1 MRRAL
6 QLVLSVFATAGIIG
20 CNGGSG
26 SGTVNY
32 NPANPDGT
40 PADVNLLIKVA
51 GQQDL
56 QVGKQTPGA
65 AKVSFNYGSP
75 VPNTRSTFSVLAT
88 ATDAES
94 GIRYIKLSVT
104 RTVCYRTSSGGLSQA
119 YTGTVMRKEQTYT
132 DQTRAP
138 VQASLGDTGI
148 FDPGTP
154 ATASI
159 DNLLVFTDANG
170 TRRLGVGVSTRWNME
185 ARNFGGGTTYSDGIT
200 VFAGD
205 VSCVTN
211 P

>member
-6 QLVLSVFATAGIIG
+6 QLVLSVFAAVTVTG
-20 CNGGSG
+20 CPGGGG
-26 SGTVNY
+26 SGTVNF
-32 NPANPDGT
+32 NPANGDAT
-40 PADVNLLIKVA
+40 PAGVNLLIKIA
-51 GQQDL
+51 GKPDL
-56 QVGKQTPGA
+56 QVGAQSGPTAG
-65 AKVSFNYGSP
+65 VNSNYGNP

-94 GIRYIKLSVT
+94 GISHIKLLMT
-104 RTVCYRTSSGGLSQA
+104 RTVCFRTSSGGLSQA
-119 YTGTVMRKEQTYT
+119 YSGTVTRKEQTFT
-132 DQTRAP
+132 DPTRAP

-154 ATASI
+154 ASASI

-185 ARNFGGGTTYSDGIT
+185 ARNFNGTTTRSDGIT

-205 VSCVTN
+205 VTCVTN